1 MKQKIIEYFNGK
13 NKYVSIKEIIK
24 HLNITEKD
32 YPILIN
38 TLYELEC
45 SGFIM
50 GDKDS
55 MYLRVPKDYI
65 YKQGTIS
72 ISKENNRYIDMG
84 RGNIA
89 IVPSKEAKKY
99 KDQSHVFF
107 ECIPVKNYPHQF
119 IAKIIRVAEKP
130 IVQNRY
136 LIKAIVERDYS
147 KNYFFVRV
155 NNQKIYIPNNYIN
168 GADVGDEVDVLISYS
183 EQASIAHVQ
192 KVLEKHKKEHIFS
205 VYDDSGK
212 LKARSISTSNFI
224 VDELPEEVNI
234 GDFLIY
240 EIDKDGNYEFIK
252 KMNSVDNEME
262 LYAEEFGIDVK
273 FKPEV
278 IKEVE
283 SLNKTISEEE
293 IKKRVDLRNL
303 ITITIDGEKSK
314 DLDDAVSLE
323 KSENGNFILYVSI
336 ADVSHYVKPG
346 SELFNEAYKRG
357 TSTYPANQVIPM
369 FPFQLSN
376 GICSLNESEDKLT
389 KTIKIEITPTGK
401 IVDYSIFKSVIRS
414 NKKMSYEKV
423 NSLLNG
429 IDYNEEYLPFY
440 EILKDMNDL
449 SNILEH
455 RRAKRGCMSLNIAEY
470 EYEINEFGEVEDV
483 YVRER
488 DKAQLMIENF
498 MILANEIV
506 AKYFEYLDTFGVYR
520 CHKAPD
526 LDKIYKLK
534 KTLNNLGKF
543 YHISSIKN
551 PNFFKNLMRDANKKD
566 LIKENPYF
574 SKILLGSME
583 KAYFSTI
590 NIGHFGLA
598 LDEYAMFT
606 SPIRRFADLMNHLI
620 IGYAL
625 DGEFDKID
633 ELSHKCEDMCIHT
646 SEKEY
651 QSDSFEKNI
660 DLMLMNKY
668 LEKYKGSPLIA
679 TIICIDKSKDCV
691 YVKTNLGIYGIIPVN
706 RKSIKSPTEAIV
718 NGSKVAIGDSI
729 VVEYSSI
736 QDYFTE
742 TTFNYLGKDTNG
754 IRKLVKDRREKND

>member
-1 MKQKIIEYFNGK
+1 MKQKIIEYFNSK

-24 HLNITEKD
+24 YLNITEKD

-84 RGNIA
+84 HGNIA

-224 VDELPEEVNI
+224 VDELPEEANI

-423 NSLLNG
+423 
-429 IDYNEEYLPFY
+429 
-440 EILKDMNDL
+440 
-449 SNILEH
+449 
-455 RRAKRGCMSLNIAEY
+455 
-470 EYEINEFGEVEDV
+470 
-483 YVRER
+483 
-488 DKAQLMIENF
+488 
-498 MILANEIV
+498 IV
-506 AKYFEYLDTFGVYR
+506 F
-520 CHKAPD
+520 
-526 LDKIYKLK
+526 
-534 KTLNNLGKF
+534 
-543 YHISSIKN
+543 
-551 PNFFKNLMRDANKKD
+551 
-566 LIKENPYF
+566 
-574 SKILLGSME
+574 
-583 KAYFSTI
+583 
-590 NIGHFGLA
+590 
-598 LDEYAMFT
+598 
-606 SPIRRFADLMNHLI
+606 
-620 IGYAL
+620 
-625 DGEFDKID
+625 
-633 ELSHKCEDMCIHT
+633 
-646 SEKEY
+646 
-651 QSDSFEKNI
+651 
-660 DLMLMNKY
+660 
-668 LEKYKGSPLIA
+668 
-679 TIICIDKSKDCV
+679 
-691 YVKTNLGIYGIIPVN
+691 
-706 RKSIKSPTEAIV
+706 
-718 NGSKVAIGDSI
+718 
-729 VVEYSSI
+729 
-736 QDYFTE
+736 
-742 TTFNYLGKDTNG
+742 
-754 IRKLVKDRREKND
+754 

>member
-13 NKYVSIKEIIK
+13 NKCVSIKNLIK
-24 HLNITEKD
+24 YLNIAEKD
-32 YPILIN
+32 YQILIN

-45 SGFIM
+45 SGFII
-50 GDKDS
+50 GASDS
-55 MYLRVPKDYI
+55 TYMRVPKDYI

-84 RGNIA
+84 HGDIA
-89 IVPSKEAKKY
+89 IIPSKDAKKF

-107 ECIPVKNYPHQF
+107 ECIPVKNFPHQF
-119 IAKIIRVAEKP
+119 IAKIVRIVEKP
-130 IVQNRY
+130 SIQNSY
-136 LIKAIVERDYS
+136 LVKAIVERDYS
-147 KNYFFVRV
+147 KNYFFVKV
-155 NNQKIYIPNNYIN
+155 NNQKVYIPTNYIN
-168 GADVGDEVDVLISYS
+168 GASVGDEVDVLINRTENST
-183 EQASIAHVQ
+183 IAKVQ
-192 KVLEKHKKEHIFS
+192 KILEKRTKKHIFS
-205 VYDDSGK
+205 VYEDSGK
-212 LKARSISTSNFI
+212 LKAKSISVADLKI
-224 VDELPEEVNI
+224 DELPTDVEI

-240 EIDKDGNYEFIK
+240 EIDKDGSYQFLK
-252 KMNSVDNEME
+252 KMDKVDNELE
-262 LYAEEFGIDVK
+262 VYAEEFGLDVQ

-278 IKEVE
+278 IREVE
-283 SLNKTISEEE
+283 SLNKTISKEE
-293 IKKRVDLRNL
+293 IEKRIDLRNL

-323 KSENGNFILYVSI
+323 KIGGGNYILYVSI

-346 SELFNEAYKRG
+346 SELFAEAYKRG
-357 TSTYPANQVIPM
+357 TSIYPANHVIPM

-376 GICSLNESEDKLT
+376 GICSLNEDEDKLA
-389 KTIKIEITPTGK
+389 KTIKIEITPDGK

-423 NSLLNG
+423 NNLLNG
-429 IDYNEEYLPFY
+429 VDYDEDYLPYY
-440 EILKDMNDL
+440 ELLKDMNSL
-449 SNILEH
+449 SNTLE
-455 RRAKRGCMSLNIAEY
+455 RRRSKRGCMSLNIAEY
-470 EYEINEFGEVEDV
+470 EYDINEYGEVDDV
-483 YVRER
+483 HVRER

-506 AKYFEYLDTFGVYR
+506 AKYFEYLDTVGVYR

-526 LDKIYKLK
+526 LDKLYKLK

-543 YHISSIKN
+543 YRTSSIRN
-551 PNFFKNLMRDANKKD
+551 PKFLQNLMRDANKND

-574 SKILLGSME
+574 SKILLSSME

-633 ELSHKCEDMCIHT
+633 ELASKYEDMCVHT

-668 LEKYKGSPLIA
+668 LEKYKDSPLIA
-679 TIICIDKSKDCV
+679 TVICIDKSKGCV
-691 YVKTNLGIYGIIPVN
+691 YIKTNLGIYGIIPVDK
-706 RKSIKSPTEAIV
+706 KSIKSSNEAIV

-742 TTFNYLGKDTNG
+742 VTFDYLGKDTNG

>member
-45 SGFIM
+45 SGFII

-224 VDELPEEVNI
+224 VDELPEEAKI

-346 SELFNEAYKRG
+346 SEY
-357 TSTYPANQVIPM
+357 
-369 FPFQLSN
+369 
-376 GICSLNESEDKLT
+376 
-389 KTIKIEITPTGK
+389 
-401 IVDYSIFKSVIRS
+401 
-414 NKKMSYEKV
+414 
-423 NSLLNG
+423 
-429 IDYNEEYLPFY
+429 
-440 EILKDMNDL
+440 
-449 SNILEH
+449 
-455 RRAKRGCMSLNIAEY
+455 
-470 EYEINEFGEVEDV
+470 
-483 YVRER
+483 
-488 DKAQLMIENF
+488 
-498 MILANEIV
+498 
-506 AKYFEYLDTFGVYR
+506 
-520 CHKAPD
+520 
-526 LDKIYKLK
+526 
-534 KTLNNLGKF
+534 
-543 YHISSIKN
+543 
-551 PNFFKNLMRDANKKD
+551 LMR
-566 LIKENPYF
+566 LIKEEQVH
-574 SKILLGSME
+574 I
-583 KAYFSTI
+583 
-590 NIGHFGLA
+590 
-598 LDEYAMFT
+598 
-606 SPIRRFADLMNHLI
+606 
-620 IGYAL
+620 
-625 DGEFDKID
+625 
-633 ELSHKCEDMCIHT
+633 
-646 SEKEY
+646 
-651 QSDSFEKNI
+651 QQ
-660 DLMLMNKY
+660 
-668 LEKYKGSPLIA
+668 
-679 TIICIDKSKDCV
+679 
-691 YVKTNLGIYGIIPVN
+691 
-706 RKSIKSPTEAIV
+706 IK
-718 NGSKVAIGDSI
+718 
-729 VVEYSSI
+729 
-736 QDYFTE
+736 
-742 TTFNYLGKDTNG
+742 
-754 IRKLVKDRREKND
+754 

>member
-1 MKQKIIEYFNGK
+1 
-13 NKYVSIKEIIK
+13 
-24 HLNITEKD
+24 
-32 YPILIN
+32 
-38 TLYELEC
+38 
-45 SGFIM
+45 
-50 GDKDS
+50 
-55 MYLRVPKDYI
+55 
-65 YKQGTIS
+65 
-72 ISKENNRYIDMG
+72 
-84 RGNIA
+84 
-89 IVPSKEAKKY
+89 
-99 KDQSHVFF
+99 
-107 ECIPVKNYPHQF
+107 
-119 IAKIIRVAEKP
+119 
-130 IVQNRY
+130 
-136 LIKAIVERDYS
+136 
-147 KNYFFVRV
+147 
-155 NNQKIYIPNNYIN
+155 
-168 GADVGDEVDVLISYS
+168 
-183 EQASIAHVQ
+183 
-192 KVLEKHKKEHIFS
+192 
-205 VYDDSGK
+205 
-212 LKARSISTSNFI
+212 
-224 VDELPEEVNI
+224 
-234 GDFLIY
+234 
-240 EIDKDGNYEFIK
+240 
-252 KMNSVDNEME
+252 
-262 LYAEEFGIDVK
+262 
-273 FKPEV
+273 
-278 IKEVE
+278 
-283 SLNKTISEEE
+283 
-293 IKKRVDLRNL
+293 
-303 ITITIDGEKSK
+303 
-314 DLDDAVSLE
+314 
-323 KSENGNFILYVSI
+323 
-336 ADVSHYVKPG
+336 
-346 SELFNEAYKRG
+346 
-357 TSTYPANQVIPM
+357 
-369 FPFQLSN
+369 
-376 GICSLNESEDKLT
+376 
-389 KTIKIEITPTGK
+389 
-401 IVDYSIFKSVIRS
+401 
-414 NKKMSYEKV
+414 MSYEKV

-429 IDYNEEYLPFY
+429 VDYNEEYLPFY

-470 EYEINEFGEVEDV
+470 EYDINEFGEVDDV

-526 LDKIYKLK
+526 LDKLYKLK

-543 YHISSIKN
+543 YHTSSIKN
-551 PNFFKNLMRDANKKD
+551 PKFFKNLMRDANKND